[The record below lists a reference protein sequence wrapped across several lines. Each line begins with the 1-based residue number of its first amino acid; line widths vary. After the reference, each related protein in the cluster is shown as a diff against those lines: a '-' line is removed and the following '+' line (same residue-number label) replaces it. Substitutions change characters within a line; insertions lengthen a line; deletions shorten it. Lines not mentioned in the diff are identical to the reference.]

1 MSIFKMDYITDRL
14 HSPTMDLKIKILE
27 ISLTCDKKV
36 LCEFTVKCVLFM
48 YLFCVVIKMRG
59 Y

>member
-1 MSIFKMDYITDRL
+1 
-14 HSPTMDLKIKILE
+14 MDLKIKILE